1 MACMKL
7 GANFGDRPRFAR
19 LFAVPLCA
27 PMRARKGSKEEKE
40 RKEKASG
47 RLFTARSLFRP
58 RARERSL
65 STFERPV
72 CTAARITREGKRL
85 ENGVNVLI
93 CIHEPSSE
101 NS

>member
-40 RKEKASG
+40 REEKASG

-58 RARERSL
+58 RARGL